1 MRRRTMAIVKLTN
14 SRGQT
19 RNGTQWGP
27 GIRHD
32 VEWNGGSLC
41 EAGCLHAYEGE
52 TVRDALALGL
62 LMDPIHG
69 QFGAGKMAFLCE
81 SHGGQHTSDG
91 TKSGFAGLTTVREIH
106 VPKLLIER
114 LVEAAIRIAMT
125 RCTCPDWVGW
135 AEKWLSGEDR
145 SARAAWAARAA
156 AWAAAWAAA
165 RAAAEAAE
173 ATAEAAEAAAMAAAR
188 AAEAATRAAEAA
200 AESLNIS
207 SIIGPIL
214 LPYYKE

>member
-1 MRRRTMAIVKLTN
+1 M
-14 SRGQT
+14 
-19 RNGTQWGP
+19 
-27 GIRHD
+27 
-32 VEWNGGSLC
+32 EWNGGSLC

-52 TVRDALALGL
+52 TVRDALALAL
-62 LMDPIHG
+62 LMDQIHG
-69 QFGAGKMAFLCE
+69 KFGAGKRAFTCE
-81 SHGGQHTSDG
+81 SHGDQHASDG

-106 VPKLLIER
+106 VPEVPVER

-156 AWAAAWAAA
+156 AWAAAWAARAAAMAAA

-173 ATAEAAEAAAMAAAR
+173 ATAEAAEAAAEAAAW